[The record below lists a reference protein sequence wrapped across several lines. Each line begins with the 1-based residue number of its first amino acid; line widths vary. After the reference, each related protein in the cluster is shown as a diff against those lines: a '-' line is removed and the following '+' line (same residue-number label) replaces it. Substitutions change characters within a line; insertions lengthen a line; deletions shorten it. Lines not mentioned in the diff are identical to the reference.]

1 MTHISHVHRP
11 RYRFHISYCFR
22 VIEDGII
29 PKNFW
34 SGTYPDCLHQ
44 LSQNKDSERSQGVE
58 PDAVKVASPV
68 LNEGDVGNVP
78 KGNAPSCPYPVS
90 AKSVGCSMRA
100 SSTVILS

>member
-1 MTHISHVHRP
+1 MHLWMSVKCKGDLVTQPQRTLNIS
-11 RYRFHISYCFR
+11 
-22 VIEDGII
+22 
-29 PKNFW
+29 
-34 SGTYPDCLHQ
+34 SGTCTACSVI
-44 LSQNKDSERSQGVE
+44 LSQSKDQERSQGVE